1 MHVCL
6 QITLNMNTDDQKAVI
21 DFSADISNVYLLI
34 CNLVNASKVN
44 LKFNI

>member
-6 QITLNMNTDDQKAVI
+6 QITLNMNTDVI
-21 DFSADISNVYLLI
+21 LLADISKVYLLI

-44 LKFNI
+44 LKFDI